1 MRVACLGE
9 CMVELSRLSDGSL
22 RVSYGG
28 DTLNT
33 AVYLSRL
40 GVDVGYVTA
49 LGDDPYSDD
58 MVSKWRN
65 EGVDTRFTIRASNR
79 MAGLYAIR
87 TDEQGERSFQY
98 WRDHA
103 PARDLF
109 RFPEFSAASEAR
121 ETLGDIDFLF
131 LSGTALSLFSQDD
144 RAELFGLLDA
154 QRERGGKVVFDTN
167 HRPTRWL
174 SANAA
179 RVVYREAREGR
190 PGPADP
196 GR

>member
-1 MRVACLGE
+1 
-9 CMVELSRLSDGSL
+9 MVELSRLGDGSL

-33 AVYLSRL
+33 AVYLSRM

-58 MVSKWRN
+58 MVSKWQE
-65 EGVDTRFTIRASNR
+65 EGVDTRFTIGAKGR

-87 TDEQGERSFQY
+87 TDERGERSFQY

-109 RFPEFSAASEAR
+109 RFPEFSASSEAR
-121 ETLGDIDFLF
+121 EALCEIDFLF
-131 LSGTALSLFSQDD
+131 LSGTTLSLFSQDD
-144 RAELFGLLDA
+144 RAQLFDLLDV
-154 QRERGGKVVFDTN
+154 QRERGGTPAKASPIST
-167 HRPTRWL
+167 PL
-174 SANAA
+174 SVPASISSFIAPRCVLTSAA
-179 RVVYREAREGR
+179 SHIPVPDEG
-190 PGPADP
+190 
-196 GR
+196 